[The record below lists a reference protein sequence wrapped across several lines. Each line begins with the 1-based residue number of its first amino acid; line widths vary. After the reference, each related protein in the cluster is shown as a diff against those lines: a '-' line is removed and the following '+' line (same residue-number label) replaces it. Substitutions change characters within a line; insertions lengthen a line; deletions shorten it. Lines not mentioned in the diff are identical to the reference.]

1 MQIGFLEITLLDLFD
16 VLIVGYL
23 MYQIYKLLKGSL
35 AFNIFLGLVLIYVLW
50 WLVDILNMDMLSLIL
65 NQVVSVGVILLLIVF
80 QPEVRRFLLFLGKSF
95 LRQRSSFIAK
105 YFDNNLLITQKQK
118 QDIHLIRSAIEAF
131 SKTKTGALIVFTEN
145 PEGLGLSN
153 QGTILNANIS
163 NVLLK
168 TIFYKDSP
176 LHDGAMI
183 IYNGQVYSAGAVL
196 PVSQNVTLPK
206 DVGLRH
212 RAGVGITEGTSV
224 LALMVSEET
233 GTVSIA
239 KNGQLERNISFE
251 ELENILEQAFK

>member
-1 MQIGFLEITLLDLFD
+1 
-16 VLIVGYL
+16 

-50 WLVDILNMDMLSLIL
+50 WLVDILNMDLLSLIL

-118 QDIHLIRSAIEAF
+118 QEIKFIRLAVEDF

-145 PEGLGLSN
+145 PEGLGIHN
-153 QGTILNANIS
+153 QGTILDANIS
-163 NVLLK
+163 KIILQ
-168 TIFYKDSP
+168 TIFHKDSP

-183 IYNGQVYSAGAVL
+183 IYNGKIYSVGAIL
-196 PVSQNVTLPK
+196 PVSENRNLPK
-206 DVGLRH
+206 QVGLRH

-224 LALMVSEET
+224 LSLMVSEET
-233 GTVSIA
+233 GIISVAENGILTRNVSLR
-239 KNGQLERNISFE
+239 NLEK
-251 ELENILEQAFK
+251 ILEQAFK